1 MDMPED
7 RTGSQ
12 NVPAGA
18 SMTNGTEVVLV
29 DIRVASGA
37 VFQLDSI
44 ANYSNDV
51 AAFGTTGLIWTV
63 LVDGARHH
71 AFTRVRDQIGLQVNP
86 RVLPAGLVKARNRFQ
101 IVCENDSAAA
111 YTGGASCQGVHKANV

>member
-1 MDMPED
+1 MDIPED

-12 NVPAGA
+12 NVPAAA
-18 SMTNGTEVVLV
+18 SMTLGTEVVLV

-51 AAFGTTGLIWTV
+51 AAFGNPGLIWTV
-63 LVDGARHH
+63 LVDGARHPS
-71 AFTRVRDQIGLQVNP
+71 FTRVRDQIGLQVNP
-86 RVLPAGLVKARNRFQ
+86 RVLPPGLVRARSRLQ
-101 IVCENDSAAA
+101 IVCENDSAVA
-111 YTGGASCQGVHKANV
+111 YTGGASCQGVHKANA